1 MSLTSAWNLQGARTK
16 QVRPWLA
23 TWLPKRR
30 ESLDS
35 PVASVMPFLGEWKR
49 LLQLGHRAYSLAALL
64 AIAVAPLSANAA
76 GSFGNYVSGV
86 AFGAN
91 SSQCVKDCT
100 RRFNECM
107 DRKNSD
113 KAFCEQ
119 QRKACIRACESRT
132 KDERD
137 SPRCVKDC
145 VRKFNDCMD
154 RRSSDKSFCKQQR
167 SACLKVCES
176 TRKH

>member
-1 MSLTSAWNLQGARTK
+1 MK

-23 TWLPKRR
+23 KRLPKRR
-30 ESLDS
+30 DSLDS
-35 PVASVMPFLGEWKR
+35 PVTSVMPFLGEWKR
-49 LLQLGHRAYSLAALL
+49 LLQLGHKAYSLTVLL

-76 GSFGNYVSGV
+76 DSFGNNTSGV

-119 QRKACIRACESRT
+119 QRRACIRACESRT

-137 SPRCVKDC
+137 PHSPRCVKDC

-154 RRSSDKSFCKQQR
+154 RRSSDKSLCKQQR